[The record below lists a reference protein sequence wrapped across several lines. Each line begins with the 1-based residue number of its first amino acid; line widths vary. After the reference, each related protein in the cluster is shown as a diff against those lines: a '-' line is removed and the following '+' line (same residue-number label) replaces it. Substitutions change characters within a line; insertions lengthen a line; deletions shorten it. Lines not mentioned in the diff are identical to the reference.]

1 MVAGPT
7 LRGQN
12 FLWINENVDY
22 PLIWHLERHSDNNSR
37 ENPFTACILGGQF
50 QVAVR
55 AVLVALSL
63 LLNPAPWDF
72 SLCRNISWYSL
83 IGCRLISFVYTG
95 RLFI

>member
-55 AVLVALSL
+55 AVLVALSPSKSSPMGFQL
-63 LLNPAPWDF
+63 MQEHQLVQSYWL
-72 SLCRNISWYSL
+72 
-83 IGCRLISFVYTG
+83 
-95 RLFI
+95 